1 MDSVNVKITFL
12 CVQEDLEQQ
21 ELFNTQLEAVEK
33 QTQSIRNKLK
43 ANMNDKDP
51 VKVGQNPWTLRLCF
65 MHIIPPALRFTVT
78 SLIIF
83 HCGKPAVSVHML
95 TLQIR
100 NF

>member
-51 VKVGQNPWTLRLCF
+51 VKVGQNP
-65 MHIIPPALRFTVT
+65 
-78 SLIIF
+78 
-83 HCGKPAVSVHML
+83 
-95 TLQIR
+95 
-100 NF
+100 